1 MIAVKVTGLSKESKE
16 GLVLKDINIE
26 LEYNGMYGIV
36 GDNFSGRL
44 ELLKI
49 ISGLLNRY
57 KGEVSVLGSL
67 LKNDTRY
74 VEDIG
79 IAFGIDGFIEEYTGF
94 KNLKIIASIKDDISD
109 EDIKDALYIVGLS
122 KVYKE
127 KVNEYSFE
135 ERKRLSIAQAIMEK
149 PSLIIIDEPF
159 MYIQEEK
166 IEEIASLL
174 KDISKSRKTTIILGS
189 RKSKHLKSICSD
201 LFFINKGKI
210 TLEGKE
216 S

>member
-1 MIAVKVTGLSKESKE
+1 MIAVKVTELSKKSKE
-16 GLVLKDINIE
+16 GLVLKDINLK
-26 LEYNGMYGIV
+26 LEYNGVYGII

-49 ISGLLNRY
+49 ITGLLKGYN
-57 KGEVSVLGSL
+57 GEVTILGNL
-67 LKNDTRY
+67 LKSDTRY
-74 VEDIG
+74 IEDIG
-79 IAFGIDGFIEEYTGF
+79 MAFGIDGFIEEYTGF
-94 KNLKIIASIKDDISD
+94 KNLKIIASIKDDIS
-109 EDIKDALYIVGLS
+109 EGDIKDSLYIVGLS
-122 KVYKE
+122 NVYKE
-127 KVNEYSFE
+127 KVKEYSFE

-174 KDISKSRKTTIILGS
+174 MDISKSRKATIILGA
-189 RKSKHLKSICSD
+189 RNSKNLKGICSE

-210 TLEGKE
+210 TLDGKE